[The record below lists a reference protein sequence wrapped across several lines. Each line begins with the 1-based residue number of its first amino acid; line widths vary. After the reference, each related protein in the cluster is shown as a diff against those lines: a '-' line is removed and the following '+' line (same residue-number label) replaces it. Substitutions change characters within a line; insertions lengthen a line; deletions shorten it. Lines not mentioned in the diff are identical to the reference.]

1 MFIAN
6 DHILERAARWQ
17 DEGHRLALAVVIR
30 TWGSSPRPLG
40 SLMVIRGDG
49 QIEGSVS
56 GGCVEGA
63 VIDSGMRRIEDGS
76 TERLD
81 FGVA

>member
-30 TWGSSPRPLG
+30 TWGSSPRP
-40 SLMVIRGDG
+40 
-49 QIEGSVS
+49 QN
-56 GGCVEGA
+56 
-63 VIDSGMRRIEDGS
+63 
-76 TERLD
+76 
-81 FGVA
+81 